1 MMRKELIFPSPDQKT
16 VTMVRNFIDYIIKHP
31 EDCTQEMVSLNIMT
45 GKNFSPQ
52 DFISLQGIMNIR
64 DMAELA
70 VLPTAP
76 KVENLTK
83 DEVTTLLESI
93 YKYIR
98 QGDNLKATYYIEL
111 LEVTFNKVGEISAYV
126 YQPLNMNSVQP
137 IVDYL
142 FN

>member
-1 MMRKELIFPSPDQKT
+1 MRRELIYPAPDQKT
-16 VTMVRNFIDYIIKHP
+16 VTMVRNFIDYILKHP

-70 VLPTAP
+70 VLPNAP
-76 KVENLTK
+76 KVEDLTK
-83 DEVTTLLESI
+83 VETTTLLENV
-93 YKYIR
+93 YKYIQ

-111 LEVTFNKVGEISAYV
+111 IEVSFNKVGEISAYV
-126 YQPLNMNSVQP
+126 YQPLNMHKVQH

>member
-1 MMRKELIFPSPDQKT
+1 MRKELIYPAPDQK
-16 VTMVRNFIDYIIKHP
+16 VVSMVRNFIDYIVKHP
-31 EDCTQEMVSLNIMT
+31 DDCTQEMVSLNVMT

-52 DFISLQGIMNIR
+52 DFISLQGIMNLR

-76 KVENLTK
+76 KVTDLTN
-83 DEVTTLLESI
+83 DEVTKLLENV
-93 YKYIR
+93 YKYIQ

-111 LEVTFNKVGEISAYV
+111 IELSFNKVGEISAYV
-126 YQPLNMNSVQP
+126 YQPLNMGKVQP

-142 FN
+142 FG